1 MALDIFVPD
10 IHGSAEKSI
19 PLYYDD
25 YEVVMSLIEADSSFS
40 MLKRIFENYYGD
52 GEVYLNEL
60 ETLRAEIATF
70 EDRFK
75 SHYSES
81 VADFIGKFQHIV
93 DYAIRNR
100 KTIKSAGD

>member
-1 MALDIFVPD
+1 MALDIFVTD
-10 IHGSAEKSI
+10 NHGNTEKSI
-19 PLYYDD
+19 PLYYED
-25 YEVVMSLIEADSSFS
+25 YEAVMSLIDADSSFP

-52 GEVYLNEL
+52 REVYLNEL
-60 ETLRAEIATF
+60 ETLRTEIEAF
-70 EDRFK
+70 EHRFK

-81 VADFIGKFQHIV
+81 IANFIEKFLLIV